1 LAVSGAV
8 PGVYWFD
15 FVRAEMAA
23 TAAARGTEMVE
34 APAALTAVVAAQ
46 RLLALLALAVSVP
59 LQCPIACVV
68 LHVTVVC
75 WYESRLLDWVEML
88 VDSLWR

>member
-1 LAVSGAV
+1 
-8 PGVYWFD
+8 
-15 FVRAEMAA
+15 MAA
-23 TAAARGTEMVE
+23 TAAARGTEMVVAAE